1 MWMLEDL
8 VAASSRTEKSA
19 QFGGSDLVDNE
30 VFFFPQ
36 EPDYRVR
43 SQTDR
48 LSQLEDPGR
57 SSTNRVYRGS
67 GINPVS
73 LPYQEDPIS
82 PVRDSFLLHRE
93 AEY

>member
-57 SSTNRVYRGS
+57 SSTNGVLQGVWNQPSLIALSGGS
-67 GINPVS
+67 HLSG
-73 LPYQEDPIS
+73 Q
-82 PVRDSFLLHRE
+82 R
-93 AEY
+93 